1 MNILDEMRFCVE
13 LEEFCKEQGDRL
25 AFEEALETGKIL
37 DAALILN
44 PKHRDIGNFMRANG
58 LIVPI
63 LWSNQ
68 AEEGKCYMVVDKT
81 VRKNMLEMLGMEGEC
96 EI

>member
-1 MNILDEMRFCVE
+1 MKIPEYEFAIEFDRFCR
-13 LEEFCKEQGDRL
+13 EQGDRL
-25 AFEEALETGKIL
+25 AFEEALETGKVL

-44 PKHRDIGNFMRANG
+44 PKRRDIGSFMRANG

-81 VRKNMLEMLGMEGEC
+81 ARKNMMEMLGMEGEC